1 MNAPRFNR
9 DFVKA
14 ALIDRAGDL
23 FREVW
28 GEPEQAAGREWRAK
42 ASNAVAMIM
51 QEPDRGL
58 WTDHRTGDGGDLF
71 DLIARQFC
79 GLDHAKS
86 DFPRVLG
93 AAAAWAGLSP
103 DAEIDR
109 EALKRR
115 KADRDRTAQIEAR
128 AEADAKAALIEL
140 IKDHAQAAPGT
151 PAEAYLKRRGIDAL
165 PAHGLAYAPPLRP
178 QKALLHPRHAAL
190 IAWAIDDRGKITGGQ
205 RILIQ
210 PDGSPAPEKT
220 RKPAFGEIQGHP
232 ARFPAKI
239 EGGALYVCEGPETAL
254 SVWAATGAE
263 VWAVFG
269 SSGWQAAPLPMG
281 RQIILCPDRDADGSP
296 AQIAFAKAVAHHVAA
311 GLNIWIATAPEPQGS
326 KADLNDTLQRA
337 GIEAVRDALAA
348 AQDARP
354 KPYHTAPEGDRAQA
368 IAAHGETVRAFFAQA
383 LPLIRATKKVQIEAE
398 GLDPDAPDYQRRYRQ
413 IREAARDCFG
423 LDVLPGKTIGK
434 AQKAPRVMLTG
445 AQGVGK
451 TRALIEALTDAAG
464 VVSLCLFPTHGKA
477 AEACRDYAKAS
488 RSGPVGL
495 HLKGRG
501 AQDPAR
507 PDRTM
512 CLIPEAAEAL
522 AKRGVNVRG
531 TLCER
536 CPLADRCGYLE
547 QERELK
553 RLAASPEG
561 VAVFAPHDYAFLPLP
576 GSVKP
581 DLIAFDE
588 APRGQGVDDAVITVD
603 ALGRGLTYEGRAR
616 VKSRIK
622 DAEARADALADELSL
637 IRPAMIAQRDA
648 WQADRTGAGV
658 YAELTAKGWTAD
670 RFRDARGALS
680 QFEAASIAQDVDA
693 AAWATQG
700 DGNAFGRKVTRLAED
715 QQTRI
720 TQALGRL
727 FDAVAH
733 EIEVGLAA
741 PVAVVFEDGRDG
753 QADALRIAYVR
764 AVSFSKSA
772 PFLHLDGTGD
782 HDMAEAVFGPMRL
795 ERHRVERLATVT
807 QVIGK
812 SFSNQSITGKNKRG
826 ELIGGNVSWQAPA
839 LRRDLIAFA
848 HAKPS
853 ALVVG
858 NKAAID
864 ALKAEG
870 LQNPTAHFG
879 DLRGRNDWEDL
890 AEVILVGRE
899 QPSPQAVEL
908 KARAFASQAGVPFQP
923 IGAYI
928 KTPRALRMRDAPP
941 LPIKILHH
949 PDPWA
954 DRVLSQIREAEALQA
969 IDRVRPMFKPVTV
982 YALGELCLDLT
993 VDAVNRWAELKAGGD
1008 RIARTIA
1015 QAGVLPLSPRDAE
1028 RLLPQIWTRS
1038 SADRE
1043 LKPLKNMVETAMQD
1057 SAQQVSQIANSIP
1070 YLHPGTLIGAS
1081 LIEYRTAP
1089 KDGRRAGNA
1098 ARALVWGPLSEAR
1111 AKIEAVAG
1119 ELAAF
1124 AVVREWEPV
1133 ADALDAAEE
1142 RAAIQAE
1149 SETVS
1154 RQFAG
1159 AGQGEGQDQMP
1170 LAANRGGHKNAD
1182 AFTEKRDRFALH
1194 ARSAREA
1201 VTADPFSAPNVAP
1214 LDAAMQD
1221 MLPDRLRDPPR
1232 VSGQKGSP

>member
-14 ALIDRAGDL
+14 ALIDRAEDL

-28 GEPEQAAGREWRAK
+28 GEPERAAGREWRAK
-42 ASNAVAMIM
+42 ASSAVAMIIRG
-51 QEPDRGL
+51 PDRGL

-71 DLIARQFC
+71 ELIARQFC
-79 GLDHAKS
+79 GLDRAKS

-115 KADRDRTAQIEAR
+115 KADRDRTAQIEAE
-128 AEADAKAALIEL
+128 AEADARAELVEL
-140 IKDHAQAAPGT
+140 IKDHAQAAPGS
-151 PAEAYLKRRGIDAL
+151 PAETYLKRRGIDAL

-190 IAWAIDDRGKITGGQ
+190 IAWATDDRGRITGGQ
-205 RILIQ
+205 RILIGA
-210 PDGSPAPEKT
+210 DGSPAPEKT
-220 RKPAFGEIQGHP
+220 RKPAFGTIQGHP

-239 EGGALYVCEGPETAL
+239 EGGPLYVAEGPESAL

-281 RQIILCPDRDADGSP
+281 RQIIFCPDRDADGSP
-296 AQIAFAKAVAHHVAA
+296 AQIAFAKAVAHHAAA
-311 GLNIWIATAPEPQGS
+311 GLNVWIAPAPEPEGS

-337 GIEAVRDALAA
+337 GIEAVREALDA

-354 KPYHTAPEGDRAQA
+354 KPYHPAPEGDRETG
-368 IAAHGETVRAFFAQA
+368 IAAHGETVRAFFAEA
-383 LPLIRATKKVQIEAE
+383 LPMTQAAAQVRREAA
-398 GLDPDAPDYQRRYRQ
+398 GLDKDAPDYRRQYQAIKR
-413 IREAARDCFG
+413 AARDAFG
-423 LDVLPGKTIGK
+423 LDYLPARKVR
-434 AQKAPRVMLTG
+434 ARHNAPRVMLSG

-451 TRALIEALTDAAG
+451 TTALVGDPKKGIAGALHDATG
-464 VVSLCLFPTHGKA
+464 IVSLCLFPSHAKA
-477 AEACRDYAKAS
+477 AEAYQDYIKAS
-488 RSGPVGL
+488 QFGPPPL
-495 HLKGRG
+495 HLKGRS
-501 AQDPAR
+501 AEDPAQ
-507 PDRTM
+507 PIDTKM

-522 AKRGVNVRG
+522 AKRGVNVRR
-531 TLCER
+531 TLCSQ
-536 CPLADRCGYLE
+536 CPLADRCGYIE
-547 QERELK
+547 QETELK
-553 RLAASPEG
+553 ALATSPEG
-561 VAVFAPHDYAFLPLP
+561 VAIFAPHDYAFLPLP
-576 GSVKP
+576 GGVQP

-588 APRGQGVDDAVITVD
+588 APRGQGVGDAMITLD
-603 ALGRGLTYEGRAR
+603 ALGRGLTYEGNTR
-616 VKSRIK
+616 VKGRIK

-637 IRPAMIAQRDA
+637 IRPAMIALRDA

-658 YAELTAKGWTAD
+658 YAELIAKGWTAD
-670 RFRDARGALS
+670 RFREAQAALS
-680 QFEAASIAQDVDA
+680 QFEAASISKNIEA
-693 AAWATQG
+693 ALWAAQG
-700 DGNAFGRKVTRLAED
+700 DWNAFGRKVAKLGEAQEV
-715 QQTRI
+715 RI

-727 FDAVAH
+727 FNAVAH
-733 EIEVGLAA
+733 EIEAGLVE

-764 AVSFSKSA
+764 AVSFNKSA

-795 ERHRVERLATVT
+795 ERHKVERLATVT

-812 SFSNQSITGKNKRG
+812 SFSNLSITGRNTRG
-826 ELIGGNVSWQAPA
+826 ELIGGKGAKEAPA

-848 HAKPS
+848 HTKPS

-858 NKAAID
+858 NKTVIET
-864 ALKAEG
+864 LKAEG

-879 DLRGRNDWEDL
+879 ALRGQNDWEDL
-890 AEVILVGRE
+890 AEVILIGRE
-899 QPSPQAVEL
+899 QLPPLAVEL
-908 KARAFASQAGVPFQP
+908 KARAFASKAGVPFQTIEGNYP
-923 IGAYI
+923 EAE
-928 KTPRALRMRDAPP
+928 RALRMRSGPP
-941 LPIKILHH
+941 VVIKTRHH
-949 PDPWA
+949 SDPWA
-954 DRVLSQIREAEALQA
+954 DRVLSQTRDAEALQA
-969 IDRVRPMFKPVTV
+969 IDRVRPIFTSATV
-982 YALGELCLDLT
+982 YVLAALCLDLT
-993 VDAVNRWAELKAGGD
+993 VDSVASWAELKAGGD

-1043 LKPLKNMVETAMQD
+1043 LKPLKNMIETMMQD
-1057 SAQQVSQIANSIP
+1057 SAQQVSQNP
-1070 YLHPGTLIGAS
+1070 NGKYYLGSGTLIGAS

-1124 AVVREWEPV
+1124 AVVPEWEPV

-1149 SETVS
+1149 AEAVS
-1154 RQFAG
+1154 PQYAG
-1159 AGQGEGQDQMP
+1159 AESNNTRARARADRP
-1170 LAANRGGHKNAD
+1170 DEAIPRADRGGNVIAIPLQGQR
-1182 AFTEKRDRFALH
+1182 RDRPPDKPQI
-1194 ARSAREA
+1194 ARH
-1201 VTADPFSAPNVAP
+1201 
-1214 LDAAMQD
+1214 
-1221 MLPDRLRDPPR
+1221 
-1232 VSGQKGSP
+1232 